1 MTDSALGTRPG
12 KRERLVESARELIH
26 EQGAHR
32 TTLADVAERANV
44 PLGNVYY
51 YFKTKDDLIGAVL
64 ECYREQAATLIQTFD
79 RHRSPQARLKALVR
93 NWADMREMVAR
104 HGCPMGTLC
113 AELDKTEE
121 GHDRDAAA
129 VMGLIIDW
137 AEGQFRQLGRRD
149 ARDLAVALFAGIQ
162 GAALL
167 ANTFRDPAIL
177 SRQTRHLERWIDALA
192 REQSASARRV
202 AEVAGNADQAV

>member
-1 MTDSALGTRPG
+1 MSEVANSATETRPG
-12 KRERLVESARELIH
+12 KRARLVESAKGLIH

-32 TTLADVAERANV
+32 TTLADVAERADV

-51 YFKTKDDLIGAVL
+51 YFKSKDELIGAVL
-64 ECYREQAATLIQTFD
+64 DCYKEQAATLIQALE

-93 NWADMREMVAR
+93 NWADMRETVAR

-113 AELDKTEE
+113 AELDKIES
-121 GHDRDAAA
+121 GRDRDAAA
-129 VMGLIIDW
+129 VLALIIDW
-137 AEGQFRQLGRRD
+137 AEGQIRQLGRRD
-149 ARDLAVALFAGIQ
+149 ARDLAEALFAGIQ

-177 SRQTRHLERWIDALA
+177 GRQTRHLERWIDTLT
-192 REQSASARRV
+192 RV
-202 AEVAGNADQAV
+202 